1 MRLIIFKPAYYSK
14 YHSVDDLMP
23 VLYKLCEF
31 VNEKKYSSI
40 IDKIMI
46 GPIIAPQDEI
56 KTGKWFEVVKC
67 WKKSRDASI
76 SKQIDYNL
84 FINSSL
90 DEKIR
95 LLIINVLESIKL
107 IEKKGAFDYI
117 SFEKDVI
124 TFCKLHGIDLQN

>member
-31 VNEKKYSSI
+31 VNEKNYSSI

-67 WKKSRDASI
+67 WKNQGMQVFLNK
-76 SKQIDYNL
+76 
-84 FINSSL
+84 
-90 DEKIR
+90 
-95 LLIINVLESIKL
+95 LIIIYLLTHHSTRR
-107 IEKKGAFDYI
+107 FDY
-117 SFEKDVI
+117 
-124 TFCKLHGIDLQN
+124 